1 MGFDYVMVLMIGL
14 IVITSI
20 LWIIAWKKDAY
31 LNIASIGNWIIF
43 CLTIVGYLYFISL
56 FISHQYNFQAVY
68 QNTNNQMPFLLL
80 ISSSWAGQAGSLF
93 LWLCMHSLTLLI
105 ALRYKQYKAYI
116 SPILLVNQS
125 IILFLVYK
133 AQPFLKTPVAFH
145 NGIGLNPVLSHI
157 YMSIHPPFAFLGYA
171 LISLLFAFT
180 IAHLVHP
187 IDIDWVVKVK
197 KWVYCAFFCLSSTII
212 LGSLWA
218 YSVQGWGGLWAFDPI
233 ENASLVTWILLMVLI
248 HHITWYQKRKI
259 APHFSLLLMILI
271 FSSVYHMVMLLRSG
285 LMEQLTQHAYM
296 GESLLSVLLII
307 DIVYFLIPI
316 LIFCFRYKH
325 IETDKEKKY
334 FTSAPYSI
342 FLFSFF
348 MLFLAGLL
356 FLQINQPLIQRFST
370 YTLPSLTS
378 WFLPLFYVGVLGFL
392 ITNQLPSFLQVF
404 HRNHHQLQLI
414 SMIVTNFL
422 ISLLLSFVFIL
433 LSGNKLTTTLLPIVF
448 IFFSCLWIVDSVQI
462 QKKESVKNLVDRI
475 THIAIS
481 LLIISFTLSS
491 TDSSVKSLFLLPSDT
506 IALEKISITMKA
518 PPVEKE
524 AYIGDIQTYPIE
536 MNTNGNL
543 YPIHPSIWE
552 YVRKTVKTQMKIPF
566 IQRVG
571 FLDMQVIPKQKNQIE
586 FIADELVYFKDSEI
600 VISNKIHSP
609 SPGQEGLQLVSAD
622 VIIKKINQDSE
633 YKEPYVTEVLHI
645 TKENNQS
652 DIRFNITPSYSE
664 LLETE
669 LHWSISETNSI
680 LLQSAD
686 WNDGIQVDLVKKP
699 FVVGIRFSYFLLLLI
714 LLVRILF
721 FRYKKWGKQYLF
733 PAYHH
738 TPRRQRHTD

>member
-506 IALEKISITMKA
+506 IALEKISISMKA

-524 AYIGDIQTYPIE
+524 AYIGAIQTYPIE

>member
-1 MGFDYVMVLMIGL
+1 
-14 IVITSI
+14 
-20 LWIIAWKKDAY
+20 
-31 LNIASIGNWIIF
+31 
-43 CLTIVGYLYFISL
+43 
-56 FISHQYNFQAVY
+56 
-68 QNTNNQMPFLLL
+68 
-80 ISSSWAGQAGSLF
+80 
-93 LWLCMHSLTLLI
+93 
-105 ALRYKQYKAYI
+105 
-116 SPILLVNQS
+116 
-125 IILFLVYK
+125 
-133 AQPFLKTPVAFH
+133 
-145 NGIGLNPVLSHI
+145 
-157 YMSIHPPFAFLGYA
+157 
-171 LISLLFAFT
+171 
-180 IAHLVHP
+180 
-187 IDIDWVVKVK
+187 
-197 KWVYCAFFCLSSTII
+197 
-212 LGSLWA
+212 
-218 YSVQGWGGLWAFDPI
+218 WAFDPI

-259 APHFSLLLMILI
+259 APQFSLLLMVLI

-296 GESLLSVLLII
+296 GKSLLTVLLII
-307 DIVYFLIPI
+307 DIVYFLIP
-316 LIFCFRYKH
+316 LLTFYFRYKH

-334 FTSAPYSI
+334 YTSTPYSK

-348 MLFLAGLL
+348 MLCLAGLL

-378 WFLPLFYVGVLGFL
+378 WFFPLFYFGVLGFL

-404 HRNHHQLQLI
+404 HRNHHKLQLI

-422 ISLLLSFVFIL
+422 ISFLLSFVFIL
-433 LSGNKLTTTLLPIVF
+433 SSGNKLTSTFLPIVF
-448 IFFSCLWIVDSVQI
+448 VFFSCLWIVGSVQI

-491 TDSSVKSLFLLPSDT
+491 TDSSVKSFFLLPSDT
-506 IALEKISITMKA
+506 IALEEISVTMKA
-518 PPVEKE
+518 PSIEKE
-524 AYIGDIQTYPIE
+524 AYIGAIQTYPIE

-543 YPIHPSIWE
+543 YQIHPSIWE

-566 IQRVG
+566 IQGVG
-571 FLDMQVIPKQKNQIE
+571 FFDMQVIPKQKNQIE
-586 FIADELVYFKDSEI
+586 FISDELVYFKNSEI
-600 VISNKIHSP
+600 VISNRIHSP
-609 SPGQEGLQLVSAD
+609 SPSQEGLQLVSAD
-622 VIIKKINQDSE
+622 VIIKKINKDSE

-669 LHWSISETNSI
+669 LHWNISETNSI

-699 FVVGIRFSYFLLLLI
+699 FVVGIRISYFLLLLI

>member
-524 AYIGDIQTYPIE
+524 AYIGAIQTYPIE